1 MEAGYISKIDRCH
14 LTAETA
20 RWRDSWNI
28 QEEEEEEF
36 VTKRNRPFSKSSRPT
51 LLTGFDDDHE
61 DDNEDEEDDDA
72 HEDEEED
79 EDDDEDVEES
89 REGFYNPREF
99 EGLQVGL
106 CQNISIHWSLR
117 DYKLCSVKRFLHFLW
132 TFWNFVNFKIYFATF
147 AKKFYLKLQKDHFCL
162 VSLHQY

>member
-1 MEAGYISKIDRCH
+1 MEAVCRIS
-14 LTAETA
+14 TAVIGQL
-20 RWRDSWNI
+20 RRDSWNI

-106 CQNISIHWSLR
+106 FQNI
-117 DYKLCSVKRFLHFLW
+117 FF
-132 TFWNFVNFKIYFATF
+132 TFFVNFFETW
-147 AKKFYLKLQKDHFCL
+147 
-162 VSLHQY
+162 

>member
-1 MEAGYISKIDRCH
+1 M
-14 LTAETA
+14 T
-20 RWRDSWNI
+20 WQPNI

-106 CQNISIHWSLR
+106 FQNIFKIF
-117 DYKLCSVKRFLHFLW
+117 CERFWNFYNPREFEGLQEGLFQMIFLW
-132 TFWNFVNFKIYFATF
+132 TFLKLVNFKIYFATF
-147 AKKFYLKLQKDHFCL
+147 AKN
-162 VSLHQY
+162 V

>member
-1 MEAGYISKIDRCH
+1 MEAGCRKS
-14 LTAETA
+14 TAVIGQL
-20 RWRDSWNI
+20 RQLSRGDNWNI
-28 QEEEEEEF
+28 QEEEEEF

-99 EGLQVGL
+99 EGLQVERALSKYFLTFFVNVFETSTIWG
-106 CQNISIHWSLR
+106 SLR
-117 DYKLCSVKRFLHFLW
+117 DSK
-132 TFWNFVNFKIYFATF
+132 
-147 AKKFYLKLQKDHFCL
+147 
-162 VSLHQY
+162 

>member
-1 MEAGYISKIDRCH
+1 MEAVFLKS
-14 LTAETA
+14 TAVIWQL
-20 RWRDSWNI
+20 RQLSLDSWNI
-28 QEEEEEEF
+28 QEEEEEF

-99 EGLQVGL
+99 EGLQVGIFQIYFL
-106 CQNISIHWSLR
+106 SFFVNVFWNFHSPREFEGLQVGLFQNTFW
-117 DYKLCSVKRFLHFLW
+117 HFLW
-132 TFWNFVNFKIYFATF
+132 AFLKTCKCTNFKTFATF
-147 AKKFYLKLQKDHFCL
+147 AKML
-162 VSLHQY
+162 S

>member
-1 MEAGYISKIDRCH
+1 MEAVFRNSTAVIWQLRQLSRGDSSYIQD
-14 LTAETA
+14 
-20 RWRDSWNI
+20 
-28 QEEEEEEF
+28 EEEEEF

-99 EGLQVGL
+99 EGLQVGFFF
-106 CQNISIHWSLR
+106 
-117 DYKLCSVKRFLHFLW
+117 KLFL
-132 TFWNFVNFKIYFATF
+132 
-147 AKKFYLKLQKDHFCL
+147 
-162 VSLHQY
+162 